1 MKSAYELALER
12 SGGALRELPEE
23 KKAEINELDM
33 ICKSKVAEA
42 EITAEN
48 KLKTMSD
55 PEQIREFKDAL
66 ANEIRSIR
74 DRYERKKEAVRN
86 RQD

>member
-12 SGGALRELPEE
+12 SGGALQQISEA
-23 KKAEINELDM
+23 KKAELEELD
-33 ICKSKVAEA
+33 ILCRSKVAEA

-48 KLKTMSD
+48 KLKNLTD
-55 PEQIREFKDAL
+55 PVQILEMKEAL

-74 DRYERKKEAVRN
+74 DRYESKKEAVRK

>member
-23 KKAEINELDM
+23 KK
-33 ICKSKVAEA
+33 A

>member
-23 KKAEINELDM
+23 KKAEI
-33 ICKSKVAEA
+33 
-42 EITAEN
+42 TAEN
-48 KLKTMSD
+48 KLKTISD

-74 DRYERKKEAVRN
+74 DRYERKKDAVRN

>member
-12 SGGALRELPEE
+12 SGGALRELPED
-23 KKAEINELDM
+23 KK
-33 ICKSKVAEA
+33 A

-55 PEQIREFKDAL
+55 PEQIREFKESL
-66 ANEIRSIR
+66 ANEICSIR

>member
-12 SGGALRELPEE
+12 SGGALRELPED
-23 KKAEINELDM
+23 KK
-33 ICKSKVAEA
+33 A